1 MRTMLRALAVVAAA
15 AAVASAQD
23 NAPLGQTSKFF
34 VAVDTLNMR
43 PTKNPLKSLRGRVVL
58 FTAFQTW
65 YQRCEEAV
73 QDINGINDKYG
84 PKGLTVLAFGEQERK
99 LVEPWIAEKGARFSW
114 CLIDTATAEQF
125 KRDWPYPGQPYS
137 FLIDVN
143 GKIVWKENPR
153 NMQNPNVLKPG
164 TLEPLLAEVTQPPF
178 LPKSL
183 AAQQKPLDDG
193 LWAATKKALEAV
205 AAEGKLDKADLGWA
219 KGTADWIALRH
230 SKWMGDIDALCKK
243 GWWWDAWEMAND
255 FPRRFEGMDGA
266 DAAKAKADEIRAT
279 GKTDKTAEKD
289 LAQGDDVAKAKDLAA
304 HGKTQPA
311 RLILTRIGKEA
322 RGTRHEERAK
332 EILETL
338 PAK

>member
-1 MRTMLRALAVVAAA
+1 MKRMLRVLAVVAAS

-23 NAPLGQTSKFF
+23 APLGQVSKFF

-73 QDINGINDKYG
+73 GDVNGIHDKYG
-84 PKGLTVLAFGEQERK
+84 PKGLTVLAFGEQEKK
-99 LVEPWIAEKGARFSW
+99 LVEPWIAEKGVKFAW
-114 CLIDTATAEQF
+114 CLIDTPTAEQF

-137 FLIDVN
+137 FLLDVR
-143 GKIVWKENPR
+143 GKVVWKENPR
-153 NMQNPNVLKPG
+153 NMQNQNVLKPG

-193 LWAATKKALEAV
+193 LWAATKKALEAA
-205 AAEGKLDKADLGWA
+205 AAEGKLDKADIGWA

-230 SKWMGDIDALCKK
+230 SKWMGDIDALCKQ

-279 GKTDKTAEKD
+279 GKTDKAAEKD
-289 LAQGDDVAKAKDLAA
+289 LAWGDDVAKAKGFATT
-304 HGKTQPA
+304 GKAQNA
-311 RLILTRIGKEA
+311 GMILKRIVKDA
-322 RGTRHEERAK
+322 RGTRHAERAQ